1 MSKIFKK
8 KMKDIKI
15 LWKKKTPENKNMAVN
30 NIKISQKMKGDGQ
43 LSICEQIRICYKHQK
58 EL

>member
-8 KMKDIKI
+8 NMKDIKI

-43 LSICEQIRICYKHQK
+43 LSICEQIRIC
-58 EL
+58 

>member
-1 MSKIFKK
+1 MIPKSFGR
-8 KMKDIKI
+8 
-15 LWKKKTPENKNMAVN
+15 KKTPENKNMAMN
-30 NIKISQKMKGDGQ
+30 NIKISQKMKDDDQ